1 MRTMTMRV
9 GVSKREKKRLSRAR
23 VGNLV
28 CIFVC
33 ICFQA
38 VTDPDPVTDAGEI
51 SLTIFER
58 IMVFSWV

>member
-33 ICFQA
+33 FCFQA
-38 VTDPDPVTDAGEI
+38 VTDAGEI